1 MKRFLSFVLALFFFG
16 AAAFSSNAASKIT
29 TIDSSTFGNN
39 IRITKVHVGS
49 DVVDITSGAFRK
61 LGNLQEITVSAD
73 NPFYASYS
81 GCLYDKDM
89 TELLRFPPKLKSAVI
104 PTTVVSIG
112 ENALHGVPE
121 KLKAQIRDAVM
132 DHASDDLLESD
143 IPGAHFIHTDR
154 GVKWKEEDGRIIMPK
169 SSVMLLAAQV
179 VEDSTTVMMTQPEQ
193 LESVFGYIAQNISYV
208 RSFDTPSGDWVREY
222 AAATLGTK
230 TGNCYGYAAAFAYV
244 ARGLGYET
252 RVCTG
257 TVQSALGGTT
267 PHAWTEVKIG
277 KKWYIFD
284 PEMQQA
290 KGSGYYKQ
298 TYESYPARPIVKES
312 SWDVNY

>member
-1 MKRFLSFVLALFFFG
+1 MLALFVLSTTAVSSE
-16 AAAFSSNAASKIT
+16 AAERIT

-39 IRITKVHVGS
+39 IKITKVHVGS
-49 DVVDITSGAFRK
+49 DVIDITSGAFRK
-61 LGNLQEITVSAD
+61 LGNLQEITVSKD

-104 PTTVVSIG
+104 PSTVVSIG

-121 KLKAQIRDAVM
+121 KLKAQIREAVEE
-132 DHASDDLLESD
+132 HASDDLSEED

-154 GVKWKEEDGRIIMPK
+154 GVKWKEEDGRVIMPK

-179 VEDSTTVMMTQPEQ
+179 VDDSTTVMMTQPEQ
-193 LESVFGYIAQNISYV
+193 LESVFNYLAQNISYI
-208 RSFDTPSGDWVREY
+208 RSYDTPSGDWVREY
-222 AAATLGTK
+222 AATTLGTK

-267 PHAWTEVKIG
+267 PHAWTEVKMG

-284 PEMQQA
+284 TEMQAA
-290 KGSGYYKQ
+290 KGGGYYKQ
-298 TYESYPARPIVKES
+298 TYESYPAKPIVKES
-312 SWDVNY
+312 SWNINY